1 MVTLTQEEKGRKWFL
16 RREGRKE
23 RKRKEKKRKEK
34 MKMSGP
40 PFSTYKGGITKL

>member
-1 MVTLTQEEKGRKWFL
+1 MVTLTQEENEENGFCDEKEEKKG
-16 RREGRKE
+16 
-23 RKRKEKKRKEK
+23 KEKKRKGK